1 MLLCAFFDIYFAV
14 SSPASAR
21 SCGNL
26 FFFFCFFRSSR
37 QLALGT
43 WKSSCQET
51 DWGRRCGMVTLPG
64 CRRVCLAKKK
74 KDHVLELPRSQGN
87 RYPQPHSETKWL
99 PGSPTS
105 LFLAIRQI
113 IRYFFFPQCECELT
127 HRMRRCICSV
137 HKYMCAHAR
146 VCFRLGVSCGAVNL
160 RQPHPLLS
168 YPPIACVLYIWQ
180 TL

>member
-26 FFFFCFFRSSR
+26 VFFFFRSSR

-64 CRRVCLAKKK
+64 CRRVCLAKKKK

-113 IRYFFFPQCECELT
+113 IRYFFFLSVNVNSLIECVGASAVFT
-127 HRMRRCICSV
+127 SIC
-137 HKYMCAHAR
+137 ARAR
-146 VCFRLGVSCGAVNL
+146 VCVSG
-160 RQPHPLLS
+160 
-168 YPPIACVLYIWQ
+168 
-180 TL
+180 

>member
-1 MLLCAFFDIYFAV
+1 MLLCAFLDIYSQCRLPLLLIPVEICFLV
-14 SSPASAR
+14 
-21 SCGNL
+21 
-26 FFFFCFFRSSR
+26 FFFFGSSR

-64 CRRVCLAKKK
+64 CRRVCLAKKKK

-113 IRYFFFPQCECELT
+113 IRFFFNFFLSVYVNSSNA
-127 HRMRRCICSV
+127 SV
-137 HKYMCAHAR
+137 HLQCSQVYVR
-146 VCFRLGVSCGAVNL
+146 
-160 RQPHPLLS
+160 
-168 YPPIACVLYIWQ
+168 ACVCVCVSG
-180 TL
+180 